1 MVYQNSSIE
10 FIEQSNQNIFKQTE
24 ERQLIED
31 LNQLREFQS

>member
-31 LNQLREFQS
+31 LNQLREF